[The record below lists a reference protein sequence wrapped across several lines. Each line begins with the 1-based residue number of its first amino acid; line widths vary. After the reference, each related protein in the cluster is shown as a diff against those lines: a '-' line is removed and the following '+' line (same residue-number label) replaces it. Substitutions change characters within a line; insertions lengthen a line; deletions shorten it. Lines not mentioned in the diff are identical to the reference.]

1 MMKKEDVFETLTA
14 LSGIYGAGSFGYLPL
29 LFAAKWLVD
38 NPSSKEFLDLKEK
51 YPHISVSDGLKRIA
65 FLLFPYTHL
74 AVYSWEVSRGEMPHF
89 RLDISVSPEDAEK
102 IISYTS
108 KALSSLNLSEANV
121 SRKTLLEGFD
131 MYLES
136 CLAETRIDVSVQP
149 GAVER
154 IVAGIAADGVKVSD
168 VYDPFCRFGAL
179 LSAVSAERKTAG
191 DEMLLYSSVAYVRS
205 LFAGSAVDV
214 LEKGSIED
222 PLLSDAGMLKQFPL
236 VVSDLSGVY
245 SDKTSSVFQ
254 MDIHKRFSALSE
266 ESDMLTPAAAFCH
279 AFACTSPGGRC
290 IVVAGNEGYFRA
302 GGIFGNMSFSGSAEF
317 VLEDYLEAVIDV
329 AVPPRFFGRS
339 ARRFRDLVD
348 SRKIYVF
355 SRRKDAARR
364 GKILF
369 VNAAELPAD
378 EEVVSKVVSCVK
390 GFTEIPGFSKVVDSK
405 DVIGRHELKLDAVQ
419 FTAVL
424 EAPKSEDLCR
434 IVRDLKR
441 LEGERISLMKDIE
454 AVSAEL
460 SVKRG

>member
-38 NPSSKEFLDLKEK
+38 NKSSKEYQDVMVKGPWRSNSDELKDVAELISPNSTLGVASRDASHGKVPFLWLDD
-51 YPHISVSDGLKRIA
+51 SVS
-65 FLLFPYTHL
+65 Y
-74 AVYSWEVSRGEMPHF
+74 
-89 RLDISVSPEDAEK
+89 EDTGK

-108 KALSSLNLSEANV
+108 KALSSLNLSEENV
-121 SRKTLLEGFD
+121 SRKDLLDGFD

-136 CLAETRIDVSVQP
+136 CLNEAQIDVSVHP

-154 IVAGIAADGVKVSD
+154 IVAGIVDDEGKVSH
-168 VYDPFCRFGAL
+168 VYDPFCRFGTL
-179 LSAVSAERKTAG
+179 LSAVSAEHKTAG
-191 DEMLLYSSVAYVRS
+191 DELHLYSSIAKVRS
-205 LFAGSAVDV
+205 LFAGSAIDV
-214 LEKGSIED
+214 LNGESVEE
-222 PLLSDAGMLKQFPL
+222 PPLSDDGSLKQFPL

-254 MDIHKRFSALSE
+254 MDIHKRFSE
-266 ESDMLTPAAAFCH
+266 VGPVNDRLTPSAAFCH
-279 AFACTSPGGRC
+279 AFACTDLDGRC
-290 IVVAGNEGYFRA
+290 IVVADSDRFYRVGN
-302 GGIFGNMSFSGSAEF
+302 IFDQLSFSGGVSL
-317 VLEDYLEAVIDV
+317 VLGDYLEAVIDV
-329 AVPPRFFGRS
+329 AVPPRFDVRY
-339 ARRFRDLVD
+339 ARRHRAFLD

-355 SRRKDAARR
+355 SRCKDAARR

-369 VNAAELPAD
+369 VNAAESAAD
-378 EEVVSKVVSCVK
+378 DAVVERVVSCVK

-405 DVIGRHELKLDAVQ
+405 DVIGRREVMVDAVQ

-424 EAPKSEDLCR
+424 ETPKSEDLCR

-454 AVSAEL
+454 AVSFEL
-460 SVKRG
+460 SKRG

>member
-14 LSGIYGAGSFGYLPL
+14 LSGIYGAGSFGYLPR

-51 YPHISVSDGLKRIA
+51 CPNISVSDDLKHIA
-65 FLLFPYTHL
+65 CMFFPYAPL
-74 AVYSWEVSRGEMPHF
+74 AVYSRDTSHDNVPLLWF
-89 RLDISVSPEDAEK
+89 DDSVSYEDAEK
-102 IISYTS
+102 IISYTC

-121 SRKTLLEGFD
+121 SRKDILDGFD

-136 CLAETRIDVSVQP
+136 CLDEARIDVSVHP
-149 GAVER
+149 GVLER
-154 IVAGIAADGVKVSD
+154 IVAGIAADGVKVSH
-168 VYDPFCRFGAL
+168 VYDPFCRFGTL
-179 LSAVSAERKTAG
+179 LSAVSAEHKTAG
-191 DEMLLYSSVAYVRS
+191 DELLLYSAVAMVRS
-205 LFAGSAVDV
+205 LFAGSAIDV

-222 PLLSDAGMLKQFPL
+222 PPLSDMGTLKQFPL
-236 VVSDLSGVY
+236 VVSDLSGVF
-245 SDKTSSVFQ
+245 SGKKSSVYQ

-266 ESDMLTPAAAFCH
+266 GSDRLMASAAFCH
-279 AFACTSPGGRC
+279 AFASTGLGGRC
-290 IVVAGNEGYFRA
+290 IVVADNDRYSPGHDIFR
-302 GGIFGNMSFSGSAEF
+302 NMSFSGAAEF

-329 AVPPRFFGRS
+329 AVPPRFS
-339 ARRFRDLVD
+339 VSSSRRYRDLVD

-355 SRRKDAARR
+355 SRRKDAARC
-364 GKILF
+364 GKVLF
-369 VNAAELPAD
+369 VNAAESAAD
-378 EEVVSKVVSCVK
+378 DEVASKVVSCVK

-441 LEGERISLMKDIE
+441 LEGERVSLMKDIE